1 MLKDIYYAR
10 YYASIIGSNLTS
22 FILLLPHPVKK
33 VFDRK
38 LVQRNSAAMKRGCLP
53 TMNFLSISHHHT
65 HTLTLYI
72 QRIQKLGNDRRYT
85 PPITRAKP
93 CLSLMVNDN
102 KGKKIHQIFLIHEEN
117 LYLQSKI
124 VFHDSCKYRLFIYYY
139 HLLAYVVI
147 IKYSTENND
156 VFSKQYRNDQSNKN
170 GNRMKS
176 IHT

>member
-1 MLKDIYYAR
+1 MTKNCSKFDHCLYVQSYILQYDFFFLFIPAFGLMLKDIYYAR

-22 FILLLPHPVKK
+22 CILLLPHPVKK

-72 QRIQKLGNDRRYT
+72 QRIQKLGKERRYT

-93 CLSLMVNDN
+93 CLSLMVNDKEKN
-102 KGKKIHQIFLIHEEN
+102 IYQNVLIHE
-117 LYLQSKI
+117 
-124 VFHDSCKYRLFIYYY
+124 
-139 HLLAYVVI
+139 
-147 IKYSTENND
+147 
-156 VFSKQYRNDQSNKN
+156 
-170 GNRMKS
+170 
-176 IHT
+176 